1 MHTSGKEILM
11 SYTFQSGLAQEL
23 QSMIDYKVSL
33 GYSETSYLARSASLD
48 RYCMKYFPE
57 ITQLTQ
63 DVAIGWLERHPNE
76 SPSWTRQLYSRS
88 GKISEIHGKRGLC
101 YS

>member
-1 MHTSGKEILM
+1 M

-63 DVAIGWLERHPNE
+63 DAPVIFAVWENI
-76 SPSWTRQLYSRS
+76 
-88 GKISEIHGKRGLC
+88 
-101 YS
+101 

>member
-1 MHTSGKEILM
+1 M

-63 DVAIGWLERHPNE
+63 DVAIGWLERHQTNLLQRFMDAPVIFAVWEN
-76 SPSWTRQLYSRS
+76 
-88 GKISEIHGKRGLC
+88 I
-101 YS
+101 